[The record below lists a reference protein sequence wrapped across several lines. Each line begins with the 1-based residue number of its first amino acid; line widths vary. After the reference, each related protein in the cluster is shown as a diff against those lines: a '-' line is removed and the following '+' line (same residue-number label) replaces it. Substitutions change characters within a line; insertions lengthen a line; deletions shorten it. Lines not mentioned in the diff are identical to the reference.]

1 MCRKNLNG
9 ERGRRCPSHTEPEM
23 VEARNEIRREQYAMK
38 TTRDKTAEFLAAS
51 NISFH
56 RGDAVKDEYFQGE
69 ASYDPEKFVAV
80 KDPEPIDA
88 VEASWV
94 TKGFFQSK
102 PEDGGLWTSPGYTG
116 KDGGIK
122 TAWTDWSTS
131 EGFRVKDTPISPL
144 KVKNQAVITEINSR
158 EDLEALC
165 KTFPRA
171 GGGFSYESL
180 ASAGVDGVR
189 LTGAGLRAAKK
200 AGLDDPMH
208 YFSHWDID
216 STVWLS
222 KDSISAGKPVK
233 KAVYPAPE
241 RDDDDR
247 YYSYGDDEDEYASWD
262 FLKKVA
268 EDYEANNNN
277 KEGLTPA

>member
-1 MCRKNLNG
+1 MCRKNLSG
-9 ERGRRCPSHTEPEM
+9 EKGRRCPSHTEPEM
-23 VEARNEIRREQYAMK
+23 VEARNEIRREQYAMNK
-38 TTRDKTAEFLAAS
+38 LRDKTAEFLVAA

-56 RGDAVKDEYFQGE
+56 RGDAVKSEYFQGE
-69 ASYDPEKFVAV
+69 DTYNPDKFTPV
-80 KDPEPIDA
+80 KDPSPIT
-88 VEASWV
+88 ESWV
-94 TKGFFQSK
+94 QPGYFQSK
-102 PEDGGLWTSPGYTG
+102 PEDGGLWTSPGYTAE
-116 KDGGIK
+116 DGGVK

-144 KVKNQAVITEINSR
+144 RVKNQAIIAEINSR
-158 EDLEALC
+158 ADLEALC
-165 KTFPRA
+165 KAFPRT

-180 ASAGVDGVR
+180 ATAGVDGVR
-189 LTGAGLRAAKK
+189 LTEDGLKAAKR

-208 YFSHWDID
+208 YFSHWDLD

-222 KDSISAGKPVK
+222 KDSISTGKAVK

-247 YYSYGDDEDEYASWD
+247 YDGYGDDEDEYASWD
-262 FLKKVA
+262 FLNKVA
-268 EDYEANNNN
+268 EEYEANN